1 MVGLGEIEAEVIA
14 LLNDLKDHDVDL
26 VTIGQYLQPSK
37 SHAPIHRFV
46 NLQEFE
52 RYTQHGQRLGFKI
65 SGVRQWSVLA
75 ILPIGNISVN
85 LHQSHFQERMFCHR
99 ARRNNKN
106 LPNRIIVKPFKII

>member
-65 SGVRQWSVLA
+65 SECADGRSSYFADRQYFGESA
-75 ILPIGNISVN
+75 P
-85 LHQSHFQERMFCHR
+85 
-99 ARRNNKN
+99 
-106 LPNRIIVKPFKII
+106 KPFSREDVLS

>member
-52 RYTQHGQRLGFKI
+52 RYTRHGKRLGFKNI
-65 SGVRQWSVLA
+65 WSGPMVRSSYFADRQYFGEEV
-75 ILPIGNISVN
+75 P
-85 LHQSHFQERMFCHR
+85 
-99 ARRNNKN
+99 
-106 LPNRIIVKPFKII
+106 KPFSRQDVLS

>member
-14 LLNDLKDHDVDL
+14 ILNDLKDHDVDL

-37 SHAPIHRFV
+37 SHATIHRFV

-52 RYTQHGQRLGFKI
+52 RYTQHGKRLGFKI
-65 SGVRQWSVLA
+65 SGVHQWSVLA

-85 LHQSHFQERMFCHR
+85 LHQSHFQERTFCHR
-99 ARRNNKN
+99 TRRNNKTY
-106 LPNRIIVKPFKII
+106 PIG

>member
-1 MVGLGEIEAEVIA
+1 MCPNGRVRRNEAEVIA

-52 RYTQHGQRLGFKI
+52 RYTQHGQRLALKI

-75 ILPIGNISVN
+75 ILPIGNISVKP
-85 LHQSHFQERMFCHR
+85 
-99 ARRNNKN
+99 A
-106 LPNRIIVKPFKII
+106 PKPFSREDVLS

>member
-52 RYTQHGQRLGFKI
+52 RYTQHGQRLGFKT

-75 ILPIGNISVN
+75 ILPIGNISEKKC
-85 LHQSHFQERMFCHR
+85 QSLSDDKMSYL
-99 ARRNNKN
+99 NN
-106 LPNRIIVKPFKII
+106 